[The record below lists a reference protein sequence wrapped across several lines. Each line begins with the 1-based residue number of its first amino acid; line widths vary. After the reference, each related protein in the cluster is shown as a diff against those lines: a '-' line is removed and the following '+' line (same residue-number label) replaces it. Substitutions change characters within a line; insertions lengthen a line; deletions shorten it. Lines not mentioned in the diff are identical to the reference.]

1 VLVIDDE
8 PVVVTSLAAMLG
20 IDREEAPWT
29 ESRSAVLL
37 HSTDRRAAALVD
49 GVLGS
54 PEVVVK
60 NLPPPLERVSGVG
73 GATILGSGETV
84 LVLNASD
91 LVKTATGAS
100 RAAGATTASSRVH
113 HAPAAATP
121 EGGAP
126 VVVVAD
132 DSVVSRMLEKGVLE
146 AAGYQVRAAADGVE
160 AWEILA
166 EGGCSL
172 LVSDVNMP
180 RLDGLQL
187 TARLRADARFRDFP
201 VILITSLDSAE
212 DKARG
217 VEVGADAYIVKSSLT
232 RGGLLEAVRRLI

>member
-1 VLVIDDE
+1 
-8 PVVVTSLAAMLG
+8 
-20 IDREEAPWT
+20 
-29 ESRSAVLL
+29 
-37 HSTDRRAAALVD
+37 
-49 GVLGS
+49 
-54 PEVVVK
+54 VVVK
-60 NLPPPLERVSGVG
+60 NLPPPLERVPGVG

-91 LVKTATGAS
+91 LVKRATGAS
-100 RAAGATTASSRVH
+100 RAPAGKPATARVH
-113 HAPAAATP
+113 APSAVTPAA
-121 EGGAP
+121 GVP

-146 AAGYQVRAAADGVE
+146 AAGYEVRAAADGVE
-160 AWEILA
+160 AWELLTA
-166 EGGCSL
+166 GGCSL

-217 VEVGADAYIVKSSLT
+217 VEVGADAYIVKSALT